1 MVETLIAHSRETHEV
16 KQPRQ
21 TKYQNV
27 TNKRILLIGQAAL
40 SISHNIQKHGYATI
54 IVNNVHEAKN
64 ILFIEFFSQNRPLPE
79 AIICDTR
86 VGEGVIRHLAGYVS
100 TIKEFNSI
108 PFILLENEKESTNNI
123 NIEAITGVD
132 DVLYYNSPVIDLID
146 KVVLLKKYKNLR
158 DKLPYQFSKS
168 QKPRPTLDYIIGRS
182 VDITLSVIFLILLS
196 PILLLI
202 TIAIK
207 LDSKGPVLYASPRAG
222 KRYQVF
228 KFYKF
233 RTMIADAD
241 KKMDQIKHL
250 NQYDVEDSNNGPVFI
265 KINKDPRVTR
275 LGRFLR
281 NSSLDEL
288 PQLIN
293 VLIGDMSL
301 VGNRPLPLYE
311 ASSLTIDEAAQ
322 RFLAP
327 AGITGLWQIKK
338 RGQPDMSVQ
347 QRINLDIDY
356 ANRHSFLYDMQILFN
371 TPRKLIQ
378 KADV

>member
-1 MVETLIAHSRETHEV
+1 MVETLIAHSKEV
-16 KQPRQ
+16 HQGRQSKQ
-21 TKYQNV
+21 TKPLNV
-27 TNKRILLIGQAAL
+27 TNKRILLIGKAAL
-40 SISHNIQKHGYATI
+40 SISHNIQKHGYATVI
-54 IVNNVHEAKN
+54 ANNVHEAKST
-64 ILFIEFFSQNRPLPE
+64 LFIEFFSQSRPLPD
-79 AIICDTR
+79 AILCDGQ
-86 VGEGVIRHLAGYVS
+86 VGENVIRHLVGYVNA
-100 TIKEFNSI
+100 IKEFNNI
-108 PFILLENEKESTNNI
+108 PFIVLDCEKDNNNVNMGDI
-123 NIEAITGVD
+123 AGID
-132 DVLYYNSPVIDLID
+132 DVLCNNIPTVDLID
-146 KVVLLKKYKNLR
+146 KIVLLKKYKSLR
-158 DKLPYQFSKS
+158 NKLPYQFNESSK
-168 QKPRPTLDYIIGRS
+168 QLPGVEYIISRS
-182 VDITLSVIFLILLS
+182 VDILLSAAFLILLS

-222 KRYQVF
+222 KRYRVF

-233 RTMIADAD
+233 RTMIVDAD
-241 KKMDQIKHL
+241 KKMEQIKHL
-250 NQYDVEDSNNGPVFI
+250 NQYDVNEANNGPVFI
-265 KINKDPRVTR
+265 KIDKDPRVTR

-293 VLIGDMSL
+293 VVIGDMSL

-311 ASSLTIDEAAQ
+311 ASSLTVDEAAQ

-356 ANRHSFLYDMQILFN
+356 ANKHSFLYDMQILFN
-371 TPRKLIQ
+371 TPRKLNQ

>member
-1 MVETLIAHSRETHEV
+1 M
-16 KQPRQ
+16 
-21 TKYQNV
+21 
-27 TNKRILLIGQAAL
+27 
-40 SISHNIQKHGYATI
+40 
-54 IVNNVHEAKN
+54 IV
-64 ILFIEFFSQNRPLPE
+64 
-79 AIICDTR
+79 
-86 VGEGVIRHLAGYVS
+86 
-100 TIKEFNSI
+100 
-108 PFILLENEKESTNNI
+108 
-123 NIEAITGVD
+123 
-132 DVLYYNSPVIDLID
+132 
-146 KVVLLKKYKNLR
+146 
-158 DKLPYQFSKS
+158 
-168 QKPRPTLDYIIGRS
+168 
-182 VDITLSVIFLILLS
+182 
-196 PILLLI
+196 
-202 TIAIK
+202 
-207 LDSKGPVLYASPRAG
+207 
-222 KRYQVF
+222 
-228 KFYKF
+228 
-233 RTMIADAD
+233 DAD

-250 NQYDVEDSNNGPVFI
+250 NQYDVADANNGPVFI

-311 ASSLTIDEAAQ
+311 ASSLTVDEAAQ

-356 ANRHSFLYDMQILFN
+356 ANKHSFLYDMQILFN